1 MTTIKET
8 RREHGLRACGR
19 SGRGLGPFLPRPA
32 QTCHGPSAGRIPPPC
47 SAGCASPLPSSLP
60 PSRPAV
66 PGCDHRGPT
75 LTAVF
80 LRPPLLMGRRDER
93 SQARAKPSRWPSG
106 SRGFF
111 FFLSF
116 FRAREACG
124 RRSNGAMRAGSTS
137 DGSCPGCRDAG
148 VSCPPSP
155 AGREGATEAAAS

>member
-111 FFLSF
+111 FLSF
-116 FRAREACG
+116 FFSCQGSVWEKEQWSNAGRQHLRRFLPGVPG
-124 RRSNGAMRAGSTS
+124 RRSFL
-137 DGSCPGCRDAG
+137 
-148 VSCPPSP
+148 PSFSRWQ
-155 AGREGATEAAAS
+155 GRSH